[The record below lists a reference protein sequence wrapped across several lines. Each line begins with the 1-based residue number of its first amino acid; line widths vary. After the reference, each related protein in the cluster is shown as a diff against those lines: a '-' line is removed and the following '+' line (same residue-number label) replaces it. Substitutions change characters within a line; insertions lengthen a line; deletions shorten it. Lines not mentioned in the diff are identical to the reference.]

1 MPETPPKQH
10 AAVQDFCAQTETNA
24 VRKLVP
30 QENNPLNIEARKLLS
45 FWAAK
50 KGVSAPEL
58 EYRARV
64 LRDIAVR
71 RGKDGPHAARAH
83 ADRARQFM
91 PFAALK
97 GYHELAHEQEFVRQP
112 RQDMTDER
120 ARILS
125 ERGQSACGPLQGRS
139 IRDRLRRYC
148 KRRFGI
154 SLARYRE
161 KAHFLRRHPVART
174 STMSAEKPSAS

>member
-1 MPETPPKQH
+1 MPEIPPKQH

-30 QENNPLNIEARKLLS
+30 QENTPLNIEARKLLS

-58 EYRARV
+58 EYRARI

-71 RGKDGPHAARAH
+71 RDKDGPHTARAH

-97 GYHELAHEQEFVRQP
+97 GYHELAHEQ
-112 RQDMTDER
+112 
-120 ARILS
+120 
-125 ERGQSACGPLQGRS
+125 
-139 IRDRLRRYC
+139 
-148 KRRFGI
+148 
-154 SLARYRE
+154 
-161 KAHFLRRHPVART
+161 
-174 STMSAEKPSAS
+174 

>member
-1 MPETPPKQH
+1 MPEIPPKQH
-10 AAVQDFCAQTETNA
+10 AAMQNFCAQTKTNA
-24 VRKLVP
+24 ARKPVP
-30 QENNPLNIEARKLLS
+30 QEDAPPNIEAGKLLS

-58 EYRARV
+58 EYRARI

-71 RGKDGPHAARAH
+71 RDKDGPHAARAH

-120 ARILS
+120 ARVLSETVAALRKGDRARAVHYENGAYATACGVIASVDLAFRSLAIGKKRISFDDILS
-125 ERGQSACGPLQGRS
+125 LERLQ
-139 IRDRLRRYC
+139 
-148 KRRFGI
+148 
-154 SLARYRE
+154 
-161 KAHFLRRHPVART
+161 
-174 STMSAEKPSAS
+174 

>member
-30 QENNPLNIEARKLLS
+30 QEDTLLNIETRKLLS
-45 FWAAK
+45 FWATK

-112 RQDMTDER
+112 RRDMTDER

-125 ERGQSACGPLQGRS
+125 ETVATLRKGDRVRAVHYENGAYATACGVIASVDLAFR
-139 IRDRLRRYC
+139 
-148 KRRFGI
+148 
-154 SLARYRE
+154 SLAIE
-161 KAHFLRRHPVART
+161 KKRIFFDDILSLERLQ
-174 STMSAEKPSAS
+174 